1 MERNPHGKD
10 QVLVPSDL
18 TESFEPIVGQ
28 AVTLRPL
35 KREDHDIEHA
45 FVSGLS
51 PDTRHNRLLGG
62 AKRITR
68 EYIESL
74 ITIDYSR
81 DMAIAAT
88 VMLEGH
94 EALIGVARYVL
105 VGADACEFAIV
116 IADTWQGRGIGRRLM
131 EKLAAVARGRG
142 LKRIYGDVLSTNRPM
157 LELCRKLGYALGSN
171 PGDPTLTRVA
181 LGLA

>member
-1 MERNPHGKD
+1 MEGHPHRKNP
-10 QVLVPSDL
+10 VLSLEAL
-18 TESFEPIVGQ
+18 TESFQPIIGH
-28 AVTLRPL
+28 AVTLRTL
-35 KREDHDIEHA
+35 RREDHDIEHA

-51 PDTRHNRLLGG
+51 ADTRHNRLLGG

-74 ITIDYSR
+74 ITVDYAR

-94 EALIGVARYVL
+94 ETLIGVARYVL
-105 VGADACEFAIV
+105 ARPEACEFAIV

-131 EKLAAVARGRG
+131 EKLAAIARSRG
-142 LKRIYGDVLSTNRPM
+142 LETIYGDVLSTNRHM
-157 LELCRKLGYALGSN
+157 LEMCRALGYSLGRN
-171 PGDPTLTRVA
+171 PDDPTVTRVT
-181 LGLA
+181 LSLA